1 MTRPYDLVKELAIAL
16 VGTLALVVVLAA
28 VLSSP
33 DVPSVTIQSWA
44 QKQPVDL
51 VTTATAELAGT
62 TVSAGYGAPY
72 NDGSG
77 AVQSLGFFSPQSWV
91 GVRLPVDSAKEFVLN
106 PLRASSAGNADLTAA
121 LSQYDGASDSQRV
134 AWLDAYTKA
143 LQNAKEDNGQ
153 VVVADG
159 DYGPLPVMMTSLL
172 QIARAGALDGY
183 LLSSGGFY
191 QTDYTRPLLFMGDGT
206 YLSSLASDQH
216 LLGNQWGMMNETGSY
231 PGQTWLWLYTL
242 WYQVPPFNGN
252 ANADLMVVITM
263 AVLSAALVLLPFI
276 PVVRSIPRWIPV
288 HRLIWRDYYRGQR
301 GEESAQPVA
310 NPPLPSGH
318 WRAAART
325 PPPLALGCER
335 RGTRANGRTAPPG
348 APSSRSR
355 GLAHGN
361 DNRLVPSGTG
371 RSALAGLGVGP
382 ECLSPCRRR

>member
-1 MTRPYDLVKELAIAL
+1 MTRPYDLVRELAVAL
-16 VGTLALVVVLAA
+16 VGTLALVLVLAA

-51 VTTATAELAGT
+51 VTTAAGELAGT

-72 NDGSG
+72 NDGSSS
-77 AVQSLGFFSPQSWV
+77 VQSLGPVSPQSWV

-106 PLRASSAGNADLTAA
+106 PLQASSAGNADLTAA
-121 LSQYDGASDSQRV
+121 LSQYNGASDSQRV

-143 LQNAKEDNGQ
+143 LQDAKEDNGR
-153 VVVADG
+153 VVVAGG
-159 DYGPLPVMMTSLL
+159 DYGPLPVMMANLL

-183 LLSSGGFY
+183 LLSTGGFY

-263 AVLSAALVLLPFI
+263 AGLSAALVLLPFI
-276 PVVRSIPRWIPV
+276 PVVRSIPRWVPL
-288 HRLIWRDYYRGQR
+288 HRLIWRDYYRGTGDAAR
-301 GEESAQPVA
+301 PAQP
-310 NPPLPSGH
+310 
-318 WRAAART
+318 AAGATT
-325 PPPLALGCER
+325 PP
-335 RGTRANGRTAPPG
+335 
-348 APSSRSR
+348 
-355 GLAHGN
+355 
-361 DNRLVPSGTG
+361 VPSG
-371 RSALAGLGVGP
+371 R
-382 ECLSPCRRR
+382 